1 MADVITRTVDLGIV
15 TAYAEAVEAG
25 YTGTEEEFAEGLRKS
40 ALYADNAQASATEAE
55 RQAGLASDSATE
67 ASGYASDAEG
77 YKDSASGYADD
88 ASGYAS
94 DAQGYASDAQASAE
108 QAEQTLNSYAKVDG
122 FYEEMT
128 VGSAEQLLSS
138 TYLTDEAPYNFRTSG
153 GALEIGNRETDE
165 IIGGSVVWNQLAK
178 FEVGD
183 IPTDR
188 DGLDFSYV
196 DGKSFSINGIATN
209 SSSATGWFNCSEVLG
224 FKYSENHKILV
235 TSKLISGTI
244 ENGDIKFGLTGTGL
258 YAVGTPF
265 IRILQKNNSNQMRV
279 VIAYSSG
286 VKVTNAVITLN
297 AFDLTAMFGST
308 IADYIY
314 TLEQS
319 TAGSGIAKLK
329 SWGFFL
335 KDYYAYS
342 EPTFKH
348 VDGLTSHKMVGFNQ
362 WDEEWEVGA
371 YNTTTGAKA
380 TGSKI
385 RSTNKI
391 PVIPNTEY
399 YCNSKKLQNVCA
411 YNATQDYIGAIT
423 TTTLT
428 DGKTFTTPAD
438 CHYIAFNLQSEYGT
452 TYNHDIC
459 INFHYD
465 GERDGEY
472 EAYAVHSYALDDDVV
487 LRGIPK
493 LDTDNN
499 LYYDGDTY
507 ESDGTVTRRYGIVD
521 LGTLNWSYNSTQEIF
536 IGPIS
541 NPKDKASS
549 SYDNALTTKYDSE
562 AVRSV
567 NNMTDK
573 HFIIRGG
580 TLNNIYIKDSAYT
593 DATTFTTAMSGV
605 YLVYELETPTTE
617 SADAYQNPQ
626 IVDNWG
632 TEEYIGSEIPVG
644 HSTKYPPDLKAKV
657 EVAPNAPTSDGLYL
671 MKRENGENSYIAY
684 VSPLPS
690 VSEDGTFVLKAT
702 KSGGTTTLSWVA
714 ES

>member
-40 ALYADNAQASATEAE
+40 ADYANNAQASATEAE

-94 DAQGYASDAQASAE
+94 DAQGYAQDAQASAE

-122 FYEEMT
+122 FYEGMT
-128 VGSAEQLLSS
+128 VGTAEQLLSS
-138 TYLTDEAPYNFRTSG
+138 VYLTDEAPYNFRTSG

-165 IIGGSVVWNQLAK
+165 IIGGSVVWNQL
-178 FEVGD
+178 VQT
-183 IPTDR
+183 TDTSVTVPSGHKYYANINGVKTI
-188 DGLDFSYV
+188 GLSN
-196 DGKSFSINGIATN
+196 GTAISIND
-209 SSSATGWFNCSEVLG
+209 
-224 FKYSENHKILV
+224 
-235 TSKLISGTI
+235 GTKD
-244 ENGDIKFGLTGTGL
+244 N
-258 YAVGTPF
+258 
-265 IRILQKNNSNQMRV
+265 V
-279 VIAYSSG
+279 V
-286 VKVTNAVITLN
+286 
-297 AFDLTAMFGST
+297 DLTAMFGST
-308 IADYIY
+308 IADYLY
-314 TLEQS
+314 TLEQA
-319 TAGSGIAKLK
+319 TAGSGVAKLK

-348 VDGLTSHKMVGFNQ
+348 VSGLTSHKMVGFNQ
-362 WDEEWEVGA
+362 FDKSTA
-371 YNTTTGAKA
+371 IANTYINNTNGSAKSHTGDYC
-380 TGSKI
+380 TDY
-385 RSTNKI
+385 I
-391 PVIPNTEY
+391 PVIPNVTYHITTE
-399 YCNSKKLQNVCA
+399 QTGGA
-411 YNATQDYIGAIT
+411 WGAIYDSNKQYIEEWSYYT
-423 TTTLT
+423 AGNPLKNKLMPSNAAYVRLT
-428 DGKTFTTPAD
+428 IYRNADGINKGNIDTF
-438 CHYIAFNLQSEYGT
+438 CL
-452 TYNHDIC
+452 
-459 INFHYD
+459 NFRYD

-472 EAYAVHSYALDDDVV
+472 EPYTVHTYALDDVT

-507 ESDGTVTRRYGIVD
+507 ESDGTVTRNTILRAYQEGDESLANAITD
-521 LGTLNWSYNSTQEIF
+521 GTNTVVYSAN
-536 IGPIS
+536 
-541 NPKDKASS
+541 
-549 SYDNALTTKYDSE
+549 NA
-562 AVRSV
+562 
-567 NNMTDK
+567 
-573 HFIIRGG
+573 
-580 TLNNIYIKDSAYT
+580 
-593 DATTFTTAMSGV
+593 
-605 YLVYELETPTTE
+605 TE

-644 HSTKYPPDLKAKV
+644 HSTKYSPDLKAKV
-657 EVAPNAPTSDGLYL
+657 EVAPNAPTNDGLYL

-702 KSGGTTTLSWVA
+702 KSGSTTTLSWVS
-714 ES
+714 E

>member
-94 DAQGYASDAQASAE
+94 DAQGYAQDAQASAE

-138 TYLTDEAPYNFRTSG
+138 VYLTDKAPYNFRPSG
-153 GALEIGNRETDE
+153 GANEIGDRETDCLT
-165 IIGGSVVWNQLAK
+165 GGSLPWNQLVQNGN
-178 FEVGD
+178 FESVTGW
-183 IPTDR
+183 
-188 DGLDFSYV
+188 YV
-196 DGKSFSINGIATN
+196 NRGTISASNNKLTFTASSNA
-209 SSSATGWFNCSEVLG
+209 SSSSSLYQNTAGVA
-224 FKYSENHKILV
+224 HKILIMFKATASV
-235 TSKLISGTI
+235 NTRIRTRVFGSYGVNVSATANTKLKYESII
-244 ENGDIKFGLTGTGL
+244 NANGNDGYV
-258 YAVGTPF
+258 YAYPNYG
-265 IRILQKNNSNQMRV
+265 
-279 VIAYSSG
+279 G
-286 VKVTNAVITLN
+286 VMVEGDTCIFEDFQV
-297 AFDLTAMFGST
+297 FDLTAMFGST

-314 TLEQS
+314 TLELAQ
-319 TAGSGIAKLK
+319 AGTGIAKLK

-362 WDEEWEVGA
+362 WDEEWEVGQ
-371 YNTTTGAKA
+371 YSSSTGAKEPA
-380 TGSKI
+380 NDRI
-385 RSTNKI
+385 RSKNYI
-391 PVIPNTEY
+391 PCIPNTQY
-399 YCNSKKLQNVCA
+399 Y
-411 YNATQDYIGAIT
+411 
-423 TTTLT
+423 
-428 DGKTFTTPAD
+428 
-438 CHYIAFNLQSEYGT
+438 FNLDKQYRVFWYDADKNFLSFENFPQYTPYAKVYQSPSNAHYMTFNTSGAYGT

-472 EAYAVHSYALDDDVV
+472 EPYTVHSYALDDVT

-507 ESDGTVTRRYGIVD
+507 ESDGTVTRNTILR
-521 LGTLNWSYNSTQEIF
+521 
-536 IGPIS
+536 
-541 NPKDKASS
+541 
-549 SYDNALTTKYDSE
+549 
-562 AVRSV
+562 
-567 NNMTDK
+567 
-573 HFIIRGG
+573 
-580 TLNNIYIKDSAYT
+580 
-593 DATTFTTAMSGV
+593 
-605 YLVYELETPTTE
+605 
-617 SADAYQNPQ
+617 AYQEGDESLANAITDGTNTVVYSANNAIETADPYTNPQ

-671 MKRENGENSYIAY
+671 MKRENGENAYIAY
-684 VSPLPS
+684 VSPIPS

-702 KSGGTTTLSWVA
+702 KSGGATTLSWVS
-714 ES
+714 E